1 MTESALVQSIGSWL
15 YDKKARDI
23 IALKVAHLTVITDY
37 MVIASGRNVT
47 QVKALA
53 DEVDEKMAEAG
64 WILRRSEG
72 GTEGRWIVMD
82 YGSILVHIFNQ
93 EERTYYNLERL
104 WRTAATGSRSPSTRL
119 PRIDSW
125 MFAYWLPRWTFDD
138 SSRRRRNHP
147 AGAHAGSPGTSV
159 IAAALSGNG
168 SIVALLCR
176 SAPAVLPSL
185 AAFGHALSAGGMA
198 SAAANSIR

>member
-15 YDKKARDI
+15 YDKKAKD
-23 IALKVAHLTVITDY
+23 
-37 MVIASGRNVT
+37 
-47 QVKALA
+47 KALA

-104 WRTAATGSRSPSTRL
+104 WEDGSNRL
-119 PRIDSW
+119 P
-125 MFAYWLPRWTFDD
+125 LPFDQTVED
-138 SSRRRRNHP
+138 
-147 AGAHAGSPGTSV
+147 
-159 IAAALSGNG
+159 
-168 SIVALLCR
+168 
-176 SAPAVLPSL
+176 
-185 AAFGHALSAGGMA
+185 
-198 SAAANSIR
+198 